1 MTVAQQGEIRTD
13 GQVLYWDLDNEQTDQ
28 DADMNRQYFY
38 AQSDADA
45 LKDYEYACST
55 RLAGTW
61 DWIVLTAANERQAA
75 SYRLQLEKRRRE
87 HRLPLGT
94 QFEVVPDFEDKRV
107 GSGGATLNILRVLS
121 EKLSVDQLLEQK
133 ILVIHSGG
141 DSKRIPQYSA
151 CGKLFGP
158 VPRALS
164 GGYVST
170 LFDELLICAQGIPTR
185 TGSGMMVFPSD
196 TKLLFNALQLDL
208 LSCQAAGLSMKAP
221 VQVGQD
227 HGVFVQAE
235 DSQDHRNYNV
245 SRFLHKRSEAFLRDN
260 GAVDNA
266 NQVNVDTGCIWFG
279 KVIVSELFKLISTN
293 GKIDESKF
301 RAFVNPHVCLNF
313 YADFV
318 YPLAQ
323 NSTWQEFLQEAPE
336 NGFSSELELCR
347 QKIWAALHA
356 YRLSLVKL
364 IPAQYIHF
372 GMTHEMYD
380 FFVREMN
387 SYDYLNWQKRLNT
400 NACSGCVLNSLV
412 IHTEIPESAYLED
425 CRIERCH
432 IGEGVMLSNIDIH
445 DTTVPAEVV
454 MHGLE
459 LKNNRFVCRI
469 YGRED
474 NPKSS
479 KDAPFL
485 GSTISRLVRLT
496 GIANEAVWG
505 NQPASIWNA
514 KIYPVCQ
521 TMQEAVDAA
530 VLLYNILHG
539 NADENQLNK
548 WINADRTSLAESFQ
562 QANVEAGLQR
572 QESIRNEVQMAL
584 FVEDIYDGKDQ
595 NACLETICQMCQN
608 QTWCLNFMISEAKK
622 AEFPNNMRLYLA
634 ASEFCRRYPEIGECE
649 QFEDAAYDCIKS
661 CITRETFARFGIRSY
676 RDIHIVQDSIDVEL
690 PVRVNFCGSPS
701 DAAPYC
707 LEHGGTMIDG
717 TLILKGKRPIHV
729 TVKRIPNHFIVF
741 GSLDQG
747 QTQIF
752 NDIESIRACGNPL
765 DSYALHKACL
775 VASGLISMKPDEN
788 SLEDICKSIGGG
800 LEIVTSVDVPKGS
813 GLGTSSILAAAVLK
827 GVNEILGIEPDEEMI
842 YAQVFLVE
850 QLMNTGGGWQDQ
862 VGGFTSGIKYFTAEP
877 GPYQKI
883 QIERLALSPQTMDEL
898 NRRFALI
905 FSGQRRLARNVLR
918 QEMNQCIR
926 NDQDALDTIVTI
938 QEYCAL
944 MRFYLLRGDI
954 TSFAGYITKQFEL
967 VKKLDKG
974 ASNTYI
980 EYIFN
985 SCADLLD
992 GWAICGA
999 GGGGFLQVI
1008 LKENTDKSTL
1018 IKRVEDTF
1026 GDCGVEVWDCE
1037 FI

>member
-1 MTVAQQGEIRTD
+1 
-13 GQVLYWDLDNEQTDQ
+13 
-28 DADMNRQYFY
+28 MNRNYFY

-45 LKDYEYACST
+45 LKDYEYACHT
-55 RLAGTW
+55 RLTGTW

-75 SYRLQLEKRRRE
+75 SYRLQLAKRRRE
-87 HRLPLGT
+87 NRLPLAT
-94 QFEVVPDFEDKRV
+94 QFEVVADFEDKRI

-121 EKLSVDQLLEQK
+121 EKMPVSRLLEQK

-158 VPRALS
+158 VPRALP

-170 LFDELLICAQGIPTR
+170 LFDEILICAQGIPMR
-185 TGSGMMVFPSD
+185 TGYGMMIFPSD

-208 LSCQAAGLSMKAP
+208 LSCDAAGLSMKAP

-235 DSQDHRNYNV
+235 DSEDHRNHNV
-245 SRFLHKRSEAFLRDN
+245 SRFLHKRSEAFLRVA

-266 NQVNVDTGCIWFG
+266 NQVNIDTGCIWFG
-279 KVIVSELFKLISTN
+279 KSVMAQLLKLISSN
-293 GKIDESKF
+293 DIIDEDKF
-301 RAFVNPHVCLNF
+301 RTFVNPRVCLNF

-323 NSTWQEFLQEAPE
+323 NSTWDEFAEEAPE
-336 NGFSSELELCR
+336 NGFSPELEACR
-347 QKIWAALHA
+347 RQIWTALHP

-364 IPAQYIHF
+364 VPAQYIHF

-380 FFVREMN
+380 FFVRGMD
-387 SYDYLNWQKRLNT
+387 DYAYLGWKKRLNT
-400 NACSGCVLNSLV
+400 NAVSGCVLNSLTV
-412 IHTEIPESAYLED
+412 GTDVPGSAYIED
-425 CRIERCH
+425 CRLEGCRL
-432 IGEGVMLSNIDIH
+432 GEGVMLSNIDVCDATI
-445 DTTVPAEVV
+445 PAGVV
-454 MHGLE
+454 MHGLK
-459 LKNNRFVCRI
+459 LKNGMYVCRV

-485 GSTISRLVRLT
+485 GSTISRLVRQT
-496 GIANEAVWG
+496 GISNEAIWG
-505 NQPASIWNA
+505 SQPASIWNA
-514 KIYPVCQ
+514 RLYPICRS
-521 TMQEAVDAA
+521 MQEAVEAGIE
-530 VLLYNILHG
+530 LCGILQGRACEAQIKHWLE
-539 NADENQLNK
+539 AEK
-548 WINADRTSLAESFQ
+548 TSLSESFL
-562 QANVEAGLQR
+562 AADVEAILAR
-572 QESIRNEVQMAL
+572 QDAIRCEVQTAL
-584 FVEDIYDGKDQ
+584 FVDDIYAGKSQKECLD
-595 NACLETICQMCQN
+595 ALCRACHDRAWCLET
-608 QTWCLNFMISEAKK
+608 MIQKASA
-622 AEFPNNMRLYLA
+622 AEFPYNMRLYLA
-634 ASEFCRRYPEIGECE
+634 ASELCRRYPEIGARAE
-649 QFEDAAYDCIKS
+649 QFEDDAYGCIKA
-661 CITRETFARFGIRSY
+661 CIMRETFSRFGIRSL
-676 RDIHIVQDSIDVEL
+676 RDVHIVRDVVEVEL

-717 TLILKGKRPIHV
+717 TLLLKGKRPIQ
-729 TVKRIPNHFIVF
+729 VKVRRIPEYVIGL

-747 QTQIF
+747 QTHRFDNI
-752 NDIESIRACGNPL
+752 DEVRSCGNPM

-775 VASGLISMKPDEN
+775 VACGLISMGPDGRR
-788 SLEDICKSIGGG
+788 LEDVCRAIGGG

-827 GVNEILGIEPDEEMI
+827 GINEILGIEPDEEMI
-842 YAQVFLVE
+842 YAQAFLVE

-862 VGGFTSGIKYFTAEP
+862 VGGFTPGIKYFTADP

-883 QIERLALSPQTMDEL
+883 KIERLALREETRTEL

-926 NDQDALDTIVTI
+926 NDREALETVLTI

-944 MRFYLLRGDI
+944 MRFCLLRGDV

-980 EYIFN
+980 EYIFKT
-985 SCADLLD
+985 CEDLLS
-992 GWAICGA
+992 GWSICGA
-999 GGGGFLQVI
+999 GGGGFLQVV
-1008 LKENTDKSTL
+1008 LKDGVDKSDL
-1018 IKRVEDTF
+1018 IKRVEETF
-1026 GDCGVEVWDCE
+1026 GDCGVEVWDCT

>member
-1 MTVAQQGEIRTD
+1 
-13 GQVLYWDLDNEQTDQ
+13 
-28 DADMNRQYFY
+28 MNRNYFY

-45 LKDYEYACST
+45 LKDYEYACHT
-55 RLAGTW
+55 RVAGTW

-75 SYRLQLEKRRRE
+75 SYRLALEKRRRE
-87 HRLPLGT
+87 NRLPIAT
-94 QFEVVPDFEDKRV
+94 QFEVVADFEDKRI

-121 EKLSVDQLLEQK
+121 EKMPVSRLLEQK

-158 VPRALS
+158 VPRALP

-185 TGSGMMVFPSD
+185 TGCGMMIFPSD

-208 LSCQAAGLSMKAP
+208 LSCDAAGLSMKAP

-227 HGVFVQAE
+227 HGVFVQAD
-235 DSQDHRNYNV
+235 DSEDHRNHNV
-245 SRFLHKRSEAFLRDN
+245 SRFLHKRSEAFLRAA
-260 GAVDNA
+260 GAVDSA

-279 KVIVSELFKLISTN
+279 KNVMAALLKLISVN
-293 GKIDESKF
+293 DKIDEEKF
-301 RAFVNPHVCLNF
+301 RTFVNPRVCLNF

-323 NSTWQEFLQEAPE
+323 NSTWDEFAEEAPE
-336 NGFSSELELCR
+336 NGFSPELEACR
-347 QKIWAALHA
+347 RQIWDALHA
-356 YRLSLVKL
+356 FRLSLVKL

-380 FFVREMN
+380 FFVRGMD
-387 SYDYLNWQKRLNT
+387 DYAYLGWKKRLNT
-400 NACSGCVLNSLV
+400 NAVSGCVLNSLV
-412 IHTEIPESAYLED
+412 TGSGVPESAYIED
-425 CRIERCH
+425 CRLDGCRL
-432 IGEGVMLSNIDIH
+432 GEGVMLSNIDARSCAI
-445 DTTVPAEVV
+445 PAEVV
-454 MHGLE
+454 MHGLK
-459 LKNNRFVCRI
+459 LKNGAYVCRI

-485 GSTISRLVRLT
+485 GGTIARLARQT
-496 GIANEAVWG
+496 GISNEAIWG
-505 NQPASIWNA
+505 TQPASIWNA
-514 KIYPVCQ
+514 KLYPVCKS
-521 TMQEAVDAA
+521 MQEAVEASIELCD
-530 VLLYNILHG
+530 ILQGRGGEAQIKHWLE
-539 NADENQLNK
+539 AEK
-548 WINADRTSLAESFQ
+548 KSLSESFL
-562 QANVEAGLQR
+562 EADIEAILAR
-572 QESIRNEVQMAL
+572 QDDIRCEVQMAR
-584 FVEDIYDGKDQ
+584 FIDDINAGKSQ
-595 NACLETICQMCQN
+595 NACLEALCRSCHDHA
-608 QTWCLNFMISEAKK
+608 WCLEMMIEKAAV
-622 AEFPNNMRLYLA
+622 AEFPYNMRLYLA
-634 ASEFCRRYPEIGECE
+634 ASELCRRYPVIGASAE
-649 QFEDAAYDCIKS
+649 QFEDEAYACIKA
-661 CITRETFARFGIRSY
+661 CITRETFSRFGIRSY
-676 RDIHIVQDSIDVEL
+676 RDVHIVRDEVKVEL

-717 TLILKGKRPIHV
+717 TLLLKGKRPIRV
-729 TVKRIPNHFIVF
+729 TVRRIPEPVIGL

-747 QTQIF
+747 QMHRF
-752 NDIESIRACGNPL
+752 DDIEQVRSCGNPM

-775 VASGLISMKPDEN
+775 VATGLISMAPDAG
-788 SLEDICKSIGGG
+788 SLADVCRAIGGG

-827 GVNEILGIEPDEEMI
+827 GINEILGIEPDEEMI

-862 VGGFTSGIKYFTAEP
+862 VGGFTPGIKYFTADP

-883 QIERLALSPQTMDEL
+883 KIERLALREETRAEL

-926 NDQDALDTIVTI
+926 NDKEALETVLTI

-944 MRFYLLRGDI
+944 MRFCLLRGDV

-980 EYIFN
+980 EYIFRT
-985 SCADLLD
+985 CEDLLS
-992 GWAICGA
+992 GWSICGA

-1008 LKENTDKSTL
+1008 LRDGVDKSVL
-1018 IKRVEDTF
+1018 QKRVEETF
-1026 GDCGVEVWDCE
+1026 GDCGVEVWDCT

>member
-1 MTVAQQGEIRTD
+1 
-13 GQVLYWDLDNEQTDQ
+13 
-28 DADMNRQYFY
+28 MNRNYFY

-45 LKDYEYACST
+45 LKEYEYACQT
-55 RLAGTW
+55 RLPETW
-61 DWIVLTAANERQAA
+61 DWIILTAANKRQAS

-87 HRLPLGT
+87 HRLPLNT
-94 QFEVVPDFEDKRV
+94 HFEVVADFEDKRI
-107 GSGGATLNILRVLS
+107 GSGGATLNILRILS
-121 EKLSVDQLLEQK
+121 EKVPIEQLLKQK
-133 ILVIHSGG
+133 LLVIHSGG

-158 VPRALS
+158 VPRELP
-164 GGYVST
+164 GGFVST
-170 LFDELLICAQGIPTR
+170 LFDELVICAQGIPAR
-185 TGSGMMVFPSD
+185 ISHGMMIFPSD

-208 LSCQAAGLSMKAP
+208 LSCDAAGLSMKAP

-227 HGVFVQAE
+227 HGVFVQAD
-235 DSQDHRNYNV
+235 DSDDHRNHNV
-245 SRFLHKRSEAFLRDN
+245 SRFLHKRSESFLREN

-279 KVIVSELFKLISTN
+279 KNIIRELFNLISTD
-293 GKIDESKF
+293 GIIDENKF
-301 RAFVNPHVCLNF
+301 RSFVNPRVCLNF

-323 NSTWQEFLQEAPE
+323 NSTWEEFKLEGPE
-336 NGFSSELELCR
+336 NGFSPELEECR
-347 QKIWAALHA
+347 HQIWKALHP

-380 FFVREMN
+380 FFLHDMAEF
-387 SYDYLNWQKRLNT
+387 SYLGWKKRLNT
-400 NACSGCVLNSLV
+400 NAKSGCILNSV
-412 IHTEIPESAYLED
+412 VTHSDIPDSAYVED
-425 CRIERCH
+425 CRIENSH
-432 IGEGVMLSNIDIH
+432 LGECVMLSNVDIQNI
-445 DTTVPAEVV
+445 TIPEEVV
-454 MHGLE
+454 MHGLK
-459 LKNNRFVCRI
+459 LKTGMYVCRI

-485 GSTISRLVRLT
+485 GSTISRLARLT
-496 GIANEAVWG
+496 GISNEDIWG
-505 NQPASIWNA
+505 NQTASIWNA
-514 KIYPVCQ
+514 RIYPICQ
-521 TMQEAVDAA
+521 SMQEAVEASIN
-530 VLLYNILHG
+530 LFNILHG
-539 NADENQLNK
+539 NADDIQIKRWLEANK
-548 WINADRTSLAESFQ
+548 TSLSESFL
-562 QANVEAGLQR
+562 QANVEAILER
-572 QESIRNEVQMAL
+572 QESIRNEVLMANFIERL
-584 FVEDIYDGKDQ
+584 FAGDSQFE
-595 NACLETICQMCQN
+595 CLDALSQSCSDLA
-608 QTWCLNFMISEAKK
+608 WCLNSMISQAKL
-622 AEFPNNMRLYLA
+622 AEFPYNMRIFLA
-634 ASEFCRRYPEIGECE
+634 SSELCKRHSELCDLWTAE
-649 QFEDAAYDCIKS
+649 QLEDEAYHCIKS
-661 CITRETFARFGIRSY
+661 CIMDETFARFGIRSLQ
-676 RDIHIVQDSIDVEL
+676 DVHITCDEIDVKL

-717 TLILKGKRPIHV
+717 TLLLKGKRPIHV
-729 TVKRIPNHFIVF
+729 IVRRIPEHAISI

-747 QTQIF
+747 KTKRF
-752 NDIESIRACGNPL
+752 DDIDEIRDCGNPG
-765 DSYALHKACL
+765 DPYALHKACL
-775 VASGLISMKPDEN
+775 VATGLISVTPDDH
-788 SLEDICKSIGGG
+788 SLSDICEAIGGG
-800 LEIVTSVDVPKGS
+800 LEIVSSVDIPKGS

-827 GVNEILGIEPDEEMI
+827 GINQILGIIPDEEMI

-862 VGGFTSGIKYFTAEP
+862 VGGFTPGIKYFTADP
-877 GPYQKI
+877 GPYQKMKI
-883 QIERLALSPQTMDEL
+883 DRLDLPPNTLDEL

-926 NDQDALDTIVTI
+926 NDKDALQNILTI

-944 MRFYLLRGDI
+944 MRFCLLRGDV

-980 EYIFN
+980 EYIFKT
-985 SCADLLD
+985 CKDLLD
-992 GWAICGA
+992 GWSICGA

-1008 LKENTDKSTL
+1008 LKDGVDKSAL
-1018 IKRVEDTF
+1018 NKRIEETF
-1026 GDCGVEVWDCE
+1026 GDCGVEVWDCT